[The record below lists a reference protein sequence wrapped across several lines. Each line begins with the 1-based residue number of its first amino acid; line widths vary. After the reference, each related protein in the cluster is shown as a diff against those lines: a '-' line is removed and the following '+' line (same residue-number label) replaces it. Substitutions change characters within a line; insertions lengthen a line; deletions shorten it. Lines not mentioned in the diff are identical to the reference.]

1 MLPWAPKEKLKY
13 GSLPWVDTNTH
24 THARMLPNMPA
35 AILQACDNP
44 FVGDWDIEQGSQ
56 LKLKIG
62 GHRSHYYFLFRD
74 RRTGR
79 IILQAGRRLNDQR
92 FFVMDPQTSMYELF
106 LLNHVDHQYE
116 AGAED
121 ALLVMSVGRQFNE
134 GRHGSIDVVVP

>member
-1 MLPWAPKEKLKY
+1 M
-13 GSLPWVDTNTH
+13 
-24 THARMLPNMPA
+24 MPNMPA
-35 AILQACDNP
+35 AILQACDDP

-62 GHRSHYYFLFRD
+62 DKSHYYFLFRE

-79 IILQAGRRLNDQR
+79 VILQASRRQPR

-106 LLNHVDHQYE
+106 LLNHGDNQYE

-121 ALLVMSVGRQFNE
+121 AILVMSVGRQFNE
-134 GRHGSIDVVVP
+134 GHHASIDVVVP